1 MTRKKVW
8 SKVHQKLKT
17 TMKNY
22 LESKEGSPLNEDT
35 FIDEK
40 KRVFSKIIENNPK
53 WGDSNRMAFFYDKS
67 LFRFKKSQR

>member
-1 MTRKKVW
+1 
-8 SKVHQKLKT
+8 
-17 TMKNY
+17 MKNY

-53 WGDSNRMAFFYDKS
+53 WGDSNRMAFFLNDES